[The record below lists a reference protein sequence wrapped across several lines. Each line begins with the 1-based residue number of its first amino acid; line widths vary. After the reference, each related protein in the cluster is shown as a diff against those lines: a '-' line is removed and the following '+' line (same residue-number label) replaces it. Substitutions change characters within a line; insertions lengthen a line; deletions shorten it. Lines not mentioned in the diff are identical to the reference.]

1 MHSSVSLTHC
11 GSYYEQNR
19 NPEQLLMSVMGINN
33 GARPVVCN
41 CVGGVSVGSAGHSP
55 SLPNEGNTTLP
66 HTSTLHSHLQSQAPL
81 PVSITPSAIDIL
93 AVEHCQD
100 TITIYS
106 VYRET
111 ILQLMLCVILFT
123 LLVIAQWADLQI
135 GQCFTKNKCHHISNA
150 RRGFSF
156 VYKIFMEIA
165 VQMTFYTNNKLVIQK
180 SIF

>member
-11 GSYYEQNR
+11 SSYYEQTR

-93 AVEHCQD
+93 AGKALPRHH
-100 TITIYS
+100 YN
-106 VYRET
+106 
-111 ILQLMLCVILFT
+111 LQCVQRNYTSANAL
-123 LLVIAQWADLQI
+123 
-135 GQCFTKNKCHHISNA
+135 SN
-150 RRGFSF
+150 F
-156 VYKIFMEIA
+156 VYPISDSAMSWFANWTMFYKKQMQSYQQCKISF
-165 VQMTFYTNNKLVIQK
+165 LCCL
-180 SIF
+180 